1 MLIWKGKC
9 EQLIVFHD
17 KETLIEKNLI
27 IELSLEDISH
37 FREVHVLCIYHT
49 TGTESL
55 EGLTDW

>member
-9 EQLIVFHD
+9 ELLIVFHD
-17 KETLIEKNLI
+17 KETLIEKNLT

-37 FREVHVLCIYHT
+37 FREILVLYIYHT

-55 EGLTDW
+55 EGLTYW